1 MDDRP
6 GHRWHRCAVCS
17 SLDADL
23 FRLLADKRLARLG
36 RRLSGPARP
45 GCTAVSRRVRL
56 AWQVP
61 YRRLLIVSISAQG
74 IGLRLLPLAGLFAPP
89 LLIPW
94 SQIERVRQLRMLGTT
109 THYEVN
115 LRGGRHTLGV
125 LGKVGPAI
133 HQAWV
138 EHAGRS

>member
-1 MDDRP
+1 MI
-6 GHRWHRCAVCS
+6 GLVTAGTVALFAAVWTLICFVCS
-17 SLDADL
+17 RISGWRA
-23 FRLLADKRLARLG
+23 LADAFPGQPDPAAQRFLGVSGWLG
-36 RRLSGPARP
+36 RI
-45 GCTAVSRRVRL
+45 
-56 AWQVP
+56 P